1 MKMTVA
7 ESILQ
12 TSLHTNFGCSDS
24 FLSGLARSPF
34 IDTPNVKKSLKEAKR
49 KRKACNKIYPVFL
62 ELMRAGKINTY
73 RELETQ
79 TSIAVGWFVWFF
91 IKWIAPQILAYLW
104 EHKSTAG
111 Y

>member
-12 TSLHTNFGCSDS
+12 TSLHTSFGCSDS
-24 FLSGLARSPF
+24 FISGLTRSPF
-34 IDTPNVKKSLKEAKR
+34 LGSEHVKKSLKEAKR
-49 KRKACNKIYPVFL
+49 KRKACDKIYPVFV
-62 ELMRAGKINTY
+62 ELMRSGKINTY
-73 RELETQ
+73 SDLELQ